1 MKNWIKEAREFFGF
15 CAMATAFIAAVSLVV
30 LLCVSALSFAWDCD
44 AAVERWEDARTECVA
59 SGGHW
64 RGQPIEEFCDGHM
77 MIVPRGE
84 CWSDVGVNLDI
95 E

>member
-1 MKNWIKEAREFFGF
+1 MVEEAIEFGKFVAVGLFVLFVLFGGGI
-15 CAMATAFIAAVSLVV
+15 TI
-30 LLCVSALSFAWDCD
+30 LSFAWDCD
-44 AAVERWEDARTECVA
+44 AAVERWEAARTSCEA